1 MLRLF
6 IIIITT
12 TITLSHLTSCG
23 GAVVDDNHNDRDGL
37 TIVFA
42 GDVLLDRGIEPI
54 IRRHGVEYLFR
65 DVSPFFYSA
74 DFTVVN
80 LECPITNID
89 APLMK
94 KYIFRADDTCAAA
107 LAKVGITHCAMA
119 NNHIMDQGQSGLADT
134 YKNILAAG
142 LTSIGYGLDDS
153 TRLAPAILQK
163 NDIKI
168 AIFNDCALIV
178 ENYVT
183 PATGPGIANVPISKL
198 LPIISEYHRQHPDT
212 RIVAVL
218 HWGIEFRQEPNP
230 SQRID
235 AARLFAAGAD
245 VIVGHHPHVIQDIDT
260 IHGKTVYYSIGNFVF
275 DQRNPLGRE
284 ALMPIITFRKDTILQ
299 EVKEIEIVGNCPKE
313 KK

>member
-1 MLRLF
+1 MLRF
-6 IIIITT
+6 FMIIITT
-12 TITLSHLTSCG
+12 LALLLHTACG
-23 GAVVDDNHNDRDGL
+23 GASVNNNSDPDGV

-42 GDVLLDRGIEPI
+42 GDVLLDRGIAPI
-54 IRRHGVEYLFR
+54 IKRHGVEYLFR
-65 DVSPFFYSA
+65 DVSPFFHNA

-94 KYIFRADDTCAAA
+94 KYIFRADDSCAAA
-107 LAKVGITHCAMA
+107 LRKVGITHCAMA

-142 LTSIGYGLDDS
+142 LTPIGYGLDDRA
-153 TRLAPAILQK
+153 RLAPAIIQK
-163 NDIKI
+163 NDIEI
-168 AIFNDCALIV
+168 AIFNDCALTV
-178 ENYVT
+178 ENYVN
-183 PATGPGIANVPISKL
+183 PATGPGIANVPIPKL
-198 LPIISEYHRQHPDT
+198 LPTISDFHNQHPDT
-212 RIVAVL
+212 RIVALL
-218 HWGIEFRQEPNP
+218 HWGIEFRQEHNP

-245 VIVGHHPHVIQDIDT
+245 LIVGHHPHVIQDIDT

-284 ALMPIITFRKDTILQ
+284 ALMPIITFRRDTILQ
-299 EVKEIEIVGNCPKE
+299 EVKEIEIVGNCPRV